1 MIVSEVKLFLQL
13 ISFINSRFSPK
24 YQTLQ
29 IKEDLFSESATL
41 LSPYNNA
48 FLVSETLVDLR
59 PQQFG
64 DKAEQK
70 GKLLKASQIE
80 ACLGMKKKM
89 LVFSSESGRRKPCDV
104 FLSVVDLLIAHRF
117 NCTERIR
124 STISGYLETFYV
136 PKKK

>member
-1 MIVSEVKLFLQL
+1 M
-13 ISFINSRFSPK
+13 
-24 YQTLQ
+24 
-29 IKEDLFSESATL
+29 
-41 LSPYNNA
+41 
-48 FLVSETLVDLR
+48 DLR

-80 ACLGMKKKM
+80 ACLGMKKMM

-117 NCTERIR
+117 ICTERNIR